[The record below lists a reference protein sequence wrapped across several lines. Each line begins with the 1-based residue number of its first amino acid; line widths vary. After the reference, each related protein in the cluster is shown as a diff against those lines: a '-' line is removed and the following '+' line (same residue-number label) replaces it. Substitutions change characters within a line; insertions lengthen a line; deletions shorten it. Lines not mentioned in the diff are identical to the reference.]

1 MKVIRIPFSLEEYQK
16 GSYEI
21 ETRGDEDVPPQKVR
35 ILCNDLLG
43 SEETIAAAILDG
55 DKEELVKYSPNG
67 KYYESGYDSV
77 FDLFLVKQETEDSDI
92 KVSKVYMDN
101 IEESD
106 MPSTRRMRY
115 ELAKAAMQG
124 GLSNSNETMVEM
136 DITKVTSMAIRFAD
150 KMIKELKK
158 TSNKYELG

>member
-16 GSYEI
+16 GGYEI
-21 ETRGDEDVPPQKVR
+21 ETRGDEHVPPQKVR

-55 DKEELVKYSPNG
+55 DKEELFKYSPNG
-67 KYYESGYDSV
+67 KYYETGYDSV

-92 KVSKVYMDN
+92 KVSKIYVDS

-106 MPSTRRMRY
+106 MPSARRMRY
-115 ELAKAAMQG
+115 EIAKDI
-124 GLSNSNETMVEM
+124 LSNYWNDGKDHDSDEAVA
-136 DITKVTSMAIRFAD
+136 TSIAIAD
-150 KMIKELKK
+150 EMIKQLKESEEIK
-158 TSNKYELG
+158 